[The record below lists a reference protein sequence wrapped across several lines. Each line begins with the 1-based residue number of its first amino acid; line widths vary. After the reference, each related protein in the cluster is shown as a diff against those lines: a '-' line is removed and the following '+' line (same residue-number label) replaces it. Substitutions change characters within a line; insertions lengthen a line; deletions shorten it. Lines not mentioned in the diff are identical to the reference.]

1 MSRRDSPLLPVTDAR
16 EAALFFVIG
25 ALCFLAA
32 LAALTTRGTYKA
44 AEAWGAQIEGDITV
58 VMRDTDRR
66 TAEQAADKVAGL
78 ANVFE
83 ARVLS
88 RDEVEILLEPSL
100 GPGGLPDGLP
110 IPMLMVVQ
118 ADMAVGDPSEEI
130 NDILDERGV
139 DGDVAGNAGYADN
152 VRGALGVLRLVALSI
167 VALLSAT
174 AIAVIAFATHAAL
187 LARRDIVDVLH
198 LSGAEDRYIAG
209 LFERRFWVL
218 ALQAGLGG
226 AVAALMVTAL
236 IVFSGSGS
244 QGVEAQL
251 LPRLSLDFWD
261 IVILLVTPVMA
272 GLAARIAARLTVLA
286 SLKDTL

>member
-1 MSRRDSPLLPVTDAR
+1 MSRRDSPLLPASDAR

-66 TAEQAADKVAGL
+66 TAEQAANRVETL
-78 ANVFE
+78 ATVFQ

-88 RDEVEILLEPSL
+88 RDEVEELLEPSL
-100 GPGGLPDGLP
+100 GPGGMPDGLP

-118 ADMAVGDPSEEI
+118 ADTAVGDPSD
-130 NDILDERGV
+130 DIAELLDELSI

-236 IVFSGSGS
+236 IVFTGSGA

-261 IVILLVTPVMA
+261 IVILLVTPIMA
-272 GLAARIAARLTVLA
+272 GLAARIAARITVLA
-286 SLKDTL
+286 SLKETL

>member
-1 MSRRDSPLLPVTDAR
+1 MMKRETPLLPISDAR
-16 EAALFFVIG
+16 EAALFFVVG

-66 TAEQAADKVAGL
+66 TAEQAADRVTGL
-78 ANVFE
+78 ASVFE
-83 ARVLS
+83 ARILS
-88 RDEVEILLEPSL
+88 REEVEALLEPSL
-100 GPGGLPDGLP
+100 GPGGMPDGLP
-110 IPMLMVVQ
+110 VPILMVVQ
-118 ADMAVGDPSEEI
+118 ADTSVGDPAQSIEGV
-130 NDILDERGV
+130 LDDLSI
-139 DGDVAGNAGYADN
+139 DGDVAGNAGYAEN

-174 AIAVIAFATHAAL
+174 AVAVIAFATHAAL

-198 LSGAEDRYIAG
+198 LSGAEDRFIAG

-226 AVAALMVTAL
+226 SVAALMITAL
-236 IVFSGSGS
+236 IVFTGSGS
-244 QGVEAQL
+244 DGVEAQL

-261 IVILLVTPVMA
+261 IVILLVTPLMA
-272 GLAARIAARLTVLA
+272 GLAARIAARVTVLA

>member
-1 MSRRDSPLLPVTDAR
+1 MIKRETPLLPISDAR
-16 EAALFFVIG
+16 EAALFFVVG

-58 VMRDTDRR
+58 VMRDIDRR
-66 TAEQAADKVAGL
+66 TADRAAESVAAL
-78 ANVFE
+78 AGVFD

-88 RDEVEILLEPSL
+88 REEVEELLEPSL
-100 GPGGLPDGLP
+100 GPGGMPDGLP
-110 IPMLMVVQ
+110 VPMLMVVQ
-118 ADMAVGDPSEEI
+118 ADTSVGDPTPSIEGV
-130 NDILDERGV
+130 LDDLSI
-139 DGDVAGNAGYADN
+139 DGDVAGNAGYAEN
-152 VRGALGVLRLVALSI
+152 VHGALGVLRLVALSI

-174 AIAVIAFATHAAL
+174 AVAVIAFATHAAL

-209 LFERRFWVL
+209 LFERRFWIL

-226 AVAALMVTAL
+226 SVAALMITAL
-236 IVFSGSGS
+236 IVFTGSGS
-244 QGVEAQL
+244 DGVEAQL
-251 LPRLSLDFWD
+251 LPQLSLDFWD
-261 IVILLVTPVMA
+261 IVILLVTPLMA
-272 GLAARIAARLTVLA
+272 GLAARFAARVTVLA

>member
-1 MSRRDSPLLPVTDAR
+1 MMKRETPLLPISDAR
-16 EAALFFVIG
+16 EAALFFVVG

-66 TAEQAADKVAGL
+66 TAEQAADRVTGL
-78 ANVFE
+78 ASVFE
-83 ARVLS
+83 ARILS
-88 RDEVEILLEPSL
+88 REEVEALLEPSL
-100 GPGGLPDGLP
+100 GPGGMPDGLP
-110 IPMLMVVQ
+110 VPILMVVQ
-118 ADMAVGDPSEEI
+118 ADTSVGDPAQSIEGV
-130 NDILDERGV
+130 LDDLSI
-139 DGDVAGNAGYADN
+139 DGDVAGNAGYAEN

-174 AIAVIAFATHAAL
+174 AVAVIAFATHAAL

-198 LSGAEDRYIAG
+198 LSGAEDRFIAG

-226 AVAALMVTAL
+226 SVAALMITAL
-236 IVFSGSGS
+236 IVFTGSGS
-244 QGVEAQL
+244 DGVEAQL

-261 IVILLVTPVMA
+261 IVILLVAPLMA
-272 GLAARIAARLTVLA
+272 GLAARIAARVTVLA

>member
-1 MSRRDSPLLPVTDAR
+1 MSRRDSPLLPSTDAR

-66 TAEQAADKVAGL
+66 TAQSVTDRVGRL

-83 ARVLS
+83 ARLLS
-88 RDEVEILLEPSL
+88 QDEVEILLEPSL
-100 GPGGLPDGLP
+100 GPGGLPEGLP

-118 ADMAVGDPSEEI
+118 ADTAVGDPSPEI
-130 NDILDERGV
+130 KRLLAEAGI

-198 LSGAEDRYIAG
+198 LSGAEDRYIAA
-209 LFERRFWVL
+209 LFERRFWIL

-236 IVFSGSGS
+236 IVFTGSGS

-261 IVILLVTPVMA
+261 IVILLVTPIAA
-272 GLAARIAARLTVLA
+272 GLAARVAARLTVLN
-286 SLKDTL
+286 SLKETL

>member
-1 MSRRDSPLLPVTDAR
+1 MSKETPLLPISDAR
-16 EAALFFVIG
+16 EAALFFVVG

-44 AEAWGAQIEGDITV
+44 AEAWGAQIEGEITV
-58 VMRDTDRR
+58 VMRGIDRR
-66 TAEQAADKVAGL
+66 TAETVAADVEKL
-78 ANVFE
+78 ATVFE
-83 ARVLS
+83 AELLS
-88 RDEVEILLEPSL
+88 RDEIEDLLKPSL
-100 GPGGLPDGLP
+100 GPGGIPDGLP
-110 IPMLMVVQ
+110 LPLLMSVQ
-118 ADMAVGDPSEEI
+118 ADMAVGDPTEGIEAV
-130 NDILDERGV
+130 LDKAGV

-152 VRGALGVLRLVALSI
+152 VRGGLNVLRMVALSV

-198 LSGAEDRYIAG
+198 LSGAEDRYIAR
-209 LFERRFWVL
+209 LFERTFWVL

-236 IVFSGSGS
+236 IVFSGGS
-244 QGVEAQL
+244 AQGVEAQL

-261 IVILLVTPVMA
+261 VVIILVTPVMA
-272 GLAARIAARLTVLA
+272 GLAARLAARMTVMN
-286 SLKDTL
+286 SLQETL

>member
-1 MSRRDSPLLPVTDAR
+1 MMKRETPLLPVSDAR
-16 EAALFFVIG
+16 EAALFFVVG

-66 TAEQAADKVAGL
+66 TAEQAADRVTGL
-78 ANVFE
+78 ASVFE
-83 ARVLS
+83 ARILS
-88 RDEVEILLEPSL
+88 REEVEALLEPSL
-100 GPGGLPDGLP
+100 GPGGMPDGLP
-110 IPMLMVVQ
+110 VPILMVVQ
-118 ADMAVGDPSEEI
+118 ADTSVGDPTQSIEGV
-130 NDILDERGV
+130 LDDLSI
-139 DGDVAGNAGYADN
+139 DGDVAGNAGYAEN

-174 AIAVIAFATHAAL
+174 AVAVIAFATHAAL

-198 LSGAEDRYIAG
+198 LSGAEDRFIAG
-209 LFERRFWVL
+209 LFERRFWIL

-226 AVAALMVTAL
+226 SVAALMITAL
-236 IVFSGSGS
+236 IVFTGSGS
-244 QGVEAQL
+244 DGVEAQL

-261 IVILLVTPVMA
+261 IVILLVTPLMA
-272 GLAARIAARLTVLA
+272 GLAARVAARITVLA

>member
-1 MSRRDSPLLPVTDAR
+1 MSRQETPLLPATDAR

-66 TAEQAADKVAGL
+66 TAEEAANRVSAL
-78 ANVFE
+78 ASVFD

-88 RDEVEILLEPSL
+88 REEVEILLEPSL
-100 GPGGLPDGLP
+100 GPGGMPEGLP
-110 IPMLMVVQ
+110 VPMLMVVQ
-118 ADMAVGDPSEEI
+118 ADVAVGDPSNQI
-130 NDILDERGV
+130 SAILNELSI
-139 DGDVAGNAGYADN
+139 DGDVAGNAGYAEN
-152 VRGALGVLRLVALSI
+152 VRGALRVLRLVALAI

-209 LFERRFWVL
+209 LFERRFWIL
-218 ALQAGLGG
+218 ALQAGMGG
-226 AVAALMVTAL
+226 AIAALMITAL
-236 IVFSGSGS
+236 IVFTGSGS

-261 IVILLVTPVMA
+261 IVILLITPVIA
-272 GLAARIAARLTVLA
+272 GLAARMAARITVLN
-286 SLKDTL
+286 SLKGTL

>member
-1 MSRRDSPLLPVTDAR
+1 MSRRDSPLLPASDAR

-66 TAEQAADKVAGL
+66 TAEQAANRVENL

-88 RDEVEILLEPSL
+88 QDEVEELLEPSL
-100 GPGGLPDGLP
+100 GPGGMPDGLP

-118 ADMAVGDPSEEI
+118 ADTAVGDPSDDVAE
-130 NDILDERGV
+130 ILDELSI

-209 LFERRFWVL
+209 LFERRFWIL

-236 IVFSGSGS
+236 IVFTGSGA

-261 IVILLVTPVMA
+261 IVILLVTPIMA
-272 GLAARIAARLTVLA
+272 GLAARFAARITVLA
-286 SLKDTL
+286 SLKETL

>member
-1 MSRRDSPLLPVTDAR
+1 M
-16 EAALFFVIG
+16 
-25 ALCFLAA
+25 
-32 LAALTTRGTYKA
+32 
-44 AEAWGAQIEGDITV
+44 
-58 VMRDTDRR
+58 
-66 TAEQAADKVAGL
+66 
-78 ANVFE
+78 
-83 ARVLS
+83 
-88 RDEVEILLEPSL
+88 
-100 GPGGLPDGLP
+100 
-110 IPMLMVVQ
+110 
-118 ADMAVGDPSEEI
+118 
-130 NDILDERGV
+130 
-139 DGDVAGNAGYADN
+139 
-152 VRGALGVLRLVALSI
+152 LRLVALSI

-209 LFERRFWVL
+209 LFERRFWIL

-226 AVAALMVTAL
+226 AVAALMITAL
-236 IVFSGSGS
+236 IVFTGSGS

-272 GLAARIAARLTVLA
+272 GLAARFAARLTVLA

>member
-1 MSRRDSPLLPVTDAR
+1 MSRRDSPLLPSTDAR

-66 TAEQAADKVAGL
+66 TAQSVTDRVGRL

-83 ARVLS
+83 ARLLS
-88 RDEVEILLEPSL
+88 QDEVEVLLEPSL
-100 GPGGLPDGLP
+100 GPGGLPEGLP

-118 ADMAVGDPSEEI
+118 ADMAVGDPSAEI
-130 NDILDERGV
+130 KRLLAEAGI

-198 LSGAEDRYIAG
+198 LSGAEDRYIAA
-209 LFERRFWVL
+209 LFERRFWIL

-236 IVFSGSGS
+236 IVFTGSGS

-261 IVILLVTPVMA
+261 IVILLVTPIAA
-272 GLAARIAARLTVLA
+272 GLAARVAARLTVLN
-286 SLKDTL
+286 SLKETL

>member
-1 MSRRDSPLLPVTDAR
+1 MSRRDSPLLPATDAR

-66 TAEQAADKVAGL
+66 TAEQAANRVENL

-83 ARVLS
+83 ARILS
-88 RDEVEILLEPSL
+88 REEVEALLEPSL
-100 GPGGLPDGLP
+100 GPGGMPDGLP

-118 ADMAVGDPSEEI
+118 ADIAVGDPSDEI
-130 NDILDERGV
+130 AGILSESGI

-167 VALLSAT
+167 GALLSAT

-209 LFERRFWVL
+209 LFERRFWIL

-236 IVFSGSGS
+236 IVFTGSGG

-261 IVILLVTPVMA
+261 IVILLVTPIMA
-272 GLAARIAARLTVLA
+272 GLAARMAARLTVLA

>member
-1 MSRRDSPLLPVTDAR
+1 MNRRETPLLPATDAR

-58 VMRDTDRR
+58 VMRSTDRR
-66 TAEQAADKVAGL
+66 TAQDVADRVASL

-88 RDEVEILLEPSL
+88 REEVETLLEPSL
-100 GPGGLPDGLP
+100 GPGGLPEGLP
-110 IPMLMVVQ
+110 IPMLMAVQ
-118 ADMAVGDPSEEI
+118 ADMAVGDPSP
-130 NDILDERGV
+130 DIRRVLNEFSV
-139 DGDVAGNAGYADN
+139 DGDVAGNAGYAEN

-198 LSGAEDRYIAG
+198 LSGAEDRYIAS
-209 LFERRFWVL
+209 LFERRFWIL
-218 ALQAGLGG
+218 ALQAGMGG
-226 AVAALMVTAL
+226 AVAALMITAL
-236 IVFSGSGS
+236 IVFTGSGS

-261 IVILLVTPVMA
+261 IVILLITPVAA
-272 GLAARIAARLTVLA
+272 GLAARMAARITVLA

>member
-1 MSRRDSPLLPVTDAR
+1 MSRRETPLLPVSDAR

-66 TAEQAADKVAGL
+66 SAEDAAEQVAAL
-78 ANVFE
+78 ASVFE

-88 RDEVEILLEPSL
+88 REEVETLLEPSL
-100 GPGGLPDGLP
+100 GPGGMPDGLP
-110 IPMLMVVQ
+110 VPMLMVVQ
-118 ADMAVGDPSEEI
+118 ADPTTGDPSSLI
-130 NDILDERGV
+130 ADILARAGI

-226 AVAALMVTAL
+226 AIAALMVTAL
-236 IVFSGSGS
+236 IVFTGGGPNS
-244 QGVEAQL
+244 VETQL
-251 LPRLSLDFWD
+251 LPRLSLDVWD
-261 IVILLVTPVMA
+261 IIILLVTPIIA
-272 GLAARIAARLTVLA
+272 GLAARLAARMTVLA
-286 SLKDTL
+286 SLKDSL

>member
-1 MSRRDSPLLPVTDAR
+1 MKRETPLLPVSDAR
-16 EAALFFVIG
+16 EAALFFVVG

-66 TAEQAADKVAGL
+66 TAEQAADRVTGL
-78 ANVFE
+78 ASVFE
-83 ARVLS
+83 ARILS
-88 RDEVEILLEPSL
+88 REEVEALLEPSL
-100 GPGGLPDGLP
+100 GPGGMPDGLP
-110 IPMLMVVQ
+110 IPILMVVQ
-118 ADMAVGDPSEEI
+118 ADTSVGDPTQSIEGV
-130 NDILDERGV
+130 LDDLSI
-139 DGDVAGNAGYADN
+139 DGDVAGNAGYAEN

-174 AIAVIAFATHAAL
+174 AVAVIAFATHAAL

-198 LSGAEDRYIAG
+198 LSGAEDRFIAG
-209 LFERRFWVL
+209 LFERRFWIL

-226 AVAALMVTAL
+226 SVAALMITAL
-236 IVFSGSGS
+236 IVFTGSGS
-244 QGVEAQL
+244 DGVEAQL

-261 IVILLVTPVMA
+261 IVILLVTPLMA
-272 GLAARIAARLTVLA
+272 GLAARVAARITVLA

>member
-1 MSRRDSPLLPVTDAR
+1 MSKRETPLLPVSDAR
-16 EAALFFVIG
+16 EAALFFVVG

-66 TAEQAADKVAGL
+66 TAERAAERVGDL
-78 ANVFE
+78 ANIFE

-88 RDEVEILLEPSL
+88 REEVEALLEPSL
-100 GPGGLPDGLP
+100 GPGGMPDGLP
-110 IPMLMVVQ
+110 VPMLMVVQ
-118 ADMAVGDPSEEI
+118 ADMAVGDPSSAIEGV
-130 NDILDERGV
+130 LDELAI
-139 DGDVAGNAGYADN
+139 DGDVAGNAGYAEN
-152 VRGALGVLRLVALSI
+152 VRGALGVLRIVALSI

-174 AIAVIAFATHAAL
+174 AVAVIAFATHAAL
-187 LARRDIVDVLH
+187 LARREIVDVLH
-198 LSGAEDRYIAG
+198 LSGAEDRFIAG

-226 AVAALMVTAL
+226 SVAALMVTAL
-236 IVFSGSGS
+236 IVFTGSS
-244 QGVEAQL
+244 AQGVEAQL

-261 IVILLVTPVMA
+261 IVILLVTPLMA
-272 GLAARIAARLTVLA
+272 GLAARMAARITVLA

>member
-1 MSRRDSPLLPVTDAR
+1 MSRRDSPLLPVSDAR

-58 VMRDTDRR
+58 VMRDTDQR
-66 TAEQAADKVAGL
+66 TANDVADRVAVL
-78 ANVFE
+78 ATVFE
-83 ARVLS
+83 ARILS
-88 RDEVEILLEPSL
+88 QEEVEALLEPSL

-110 IPMLMVVQ
+110 VPMLMVVQ
-118 ADMAVGDPSEEI
+118 ADTAVGDPSV
-130 NDILDERGV
+130 DIQRILNEFGV
-139 DGDVAGNAGYADN
+139 DGDVAGNAGYAEN
-152 VRGALGVLRLVALSI
+152 VRGALSVLRLVALSI

-218 ALQAGLGG
+218 ALQAGMGG
-226 AVAALMVTAL
+226 AVAALMITAL

-261 IVILLVTPVMA
+261 IVILLITPVAA
-272 GLAARIAARLTVLA
+272 GLAARMAARITVMT
-286 SLKDTL
+286 SLKDSL

>member
-1 MSRRDSPLLPVTDAR
+1 MNRRETPLLPATDAR

-58 VMRDTDRR
+58 VMRSTDRR
-66 TAEQAADKVAGL
+66 TAQDVADRVSSL

-88 RDEVEILLEPSL
+88 HEEVETLLEPSL
-100 GPGGLPDGLP
+100 GPGGLPEGLP
-110 IPMLMVVQ
+110 IPMLMAVQ
-118 ADMAVGDPSEEI
+118 ADMAVGDPSP
-130 NDILDERGV
+130 DIRRVLNEFSV

-198 LSGAEDRYIAG
+198 LSGAEDRYIAS
-209 LFERRFWVL
+209 LFERRFWIL
-218 ALQAGLGG
+218 ALQAGMGG
-226 AVAALMVTAL
+226 AVAALMITAL
-236 IVFSGSGS
+236 IVFTGSGS

-261 IVILLVTPVMA
+261 IVILLITPVAA
-272 GLAARIAARLTVLA
+272 GLAARMAARITVLA

>member
-1 MSRRDSPLLPVTDAR
+1 MSRRESPLLPASDAR

-66 TAEQAADKVAGL
+66 TAEQLADRTGAL

-83 ARVLS
+83 ARVLT
-88 RDEVEILLEPSL
+88 REEVETLLEPSL
-100 GPGGLPDGLP
+100 GPGGMPAGLP
-110 IPMLMVVQ
+110 TPMLMVVQ
-118 ADMAVGDPSEEI
+118 ADMAVGDPSDDI
-130 NDILDERGV
+130 NRLLDEFGV

-209 LFERRFWVL
+209 LFERRFWIL

-236 IVFSGSGS
+236 IVFTGSGS
-244 QGVEAQL
+244 QGVESQL

-261 IVILLVTPVMA
+261 IVILLVTPIMA
-272 GLAARIAARLTVLA
+272 GLAARMAARLTVLA
-286 SLKDTL
+286 SLKETL

>member
-1 MSRRDSPLLPVTDAR
+1 MSRRDSPLLPASDAR

-58 VMRDTDRR
+58 VMRDTDQR
-66 TAEQAADKVAGL
+66 TANDVADRVAVL
-78 ANVFE
+78 ATVFE
-83 ARVLS
+83 ARILS
-88 RDEVEILLEPSL
+88 QDEVEALLEPSL

-110 IPMLMVVQ
+110 VPILMVVQ
-118 ADMAVGDPSEEI
+118 ADTAVGDPSP
-130 NDILDERGV
+130 DISRILNEFGV
-139 DGDVAGNAGYADN
+139 DGDVAGNAGYAEN
-152 VRGALGVLRLVALSI
+152 VRGALSVLRLVALSI

-218 ALQAGLGG
+218 ALQAGMGG
-226 AVAALMVTAL
+226 AVAALMITAL
-236 IVFSGSGS
+236 IVFTGSGS

-261 IVILLVTPVMA
+261 VVILLVTPIVA
-272 GLAARIAARLTVLA
+272 GLAARIAARVTVMT
-286 SLKDTL
+286 SLKEML